1 MSNVIVVGGG
11 AAGMMAAVFAAR
23 NGQNVQLLEKNE
35 KLGKKLFIT
44 GKGRCNITNAADIED
59 LFTAVTS
66 NPKFLYSGF
75 YSFTNQQV
83 IDFFEELGVKTKI
96 ERGER
101 VFPVSD
107 HSSDVIAA
115 FSRELKSLGVAVSL
129 HTEVRELLC
138 EQDKVCGVLLT
149 NGKKMKA
156 DAVIVATGGISYPS
170 TGSTGDGYRF
180 ARETG
185 HRVTELL
192 PSLVPMEVRQWY
204 AKELQGL
211 SLRNIEIRITDGKKK
226 LYEEFGE
233 MLFTHYGVTGPV
245 ILSASSVVGK
255 TLRKKELTLHIDL
268 KPALSEEQLDKRIL
282 REFDAN
288 HNKQFK
294 NAGVEESSLAVGTWA
309 IGGQN
314 YGAVDRNDSIKAIRT
329 MLDCGVNLIDTAP
342 CYGNGSSEK
351 IVGEAI
357 QGLKRDEI
365 LISTKFGLITDV
377 YSGGYKKCATYQ
389 NTMREVE
396 SSLMNLGS
404 DYIDFYFVHWPDVN
418 TPIDETMAALANLK
432 KQGKIRF
439 VGVSNFSEEQ
449 IEEAEK
455 YLQIDVQQ
463 PPFSMVNRTFVD
475 LMKWGAAKGIDS
487 MTYGSLGSGILSGAI
502 RTLPDFAPNDLRLT
516 FYDFFKEPKFSKIME
531 LLKVMDQIAES
542 HKRPV
547 AQVAVNWSTQKD
559 YVGTALVGV
568 RNEQEARENC
578 AAFDWELTD
587 QEIQLLD
594 DEIKRLG
601 I

>member
-59 LFTAVTS
+59 LFTAVIS

-83 IDFFEELGVKTKI
+83 IDFFEELGVKTKV

-115 FSRELKSLGVAVSL
+115 FSRELKSLGVSVSL
-129 HTEVRELLC
+129 NTEVKELLC

-180 ARETG
+180 AKEAG

-288 HNKQFK
+288 HNKQYKNSIDSLFPAK
-294 NAGVEESSLAVGTWA
+294 LKPVMIELSEIEPEKKVNEITKEERQRLVHLIKDFTMTLTGLRGYNEAIITKGGVSVKEIDPGTMESKIIKGLYFAGEVLDLDAVTGGYNLQIAWSTGYLAGINAGC
-309 IGGQN
+309 
-314 YGAVDRNDSIKAIRT
+314 D
-329 MLDCGVNLIDTAP
+329 
-342 CYGNGSSEK
+342 
-351 IVGEAI
+351 
-357 QGLKRDEI
+357 
-365 LISTKFGLITDV
+365 
-377 YSGGYKKCATYQ
+377 
-389 NTMREVE
+389 
-396 SSLMNLGS
+396 
-404 DYIDFYFVHWPDVN
+404 
-418 TPIDETMAALANLK
+418 
-432 KQGKIRF
+432 
-439 VGVSNFSEEQ
+439 
-449 IEEAEK
+449 
-455 YLQIDVQQ
+455 
-463 PPFSMVNRTFVD
+463 
-475 LMKWGAAKGIDS
+475 
-487 MTYGSLGSGILSGAI
+487 
-502 RTLPDFAPNDLRLT
+502 
-516 FYDFFKEPKFSKIME
+516 
-531 LLKVMDQIAES
+531 
-542 HKRPV
+542 
-547 AQVAVNWSTQKD
+547 
-559 YVGTALVGV
+559 
-568 RNEQEARENC
+568 
-578 AAFDWELTD
+578 
-587 QEIQLLD
+587 
-594 DEIKRLG
+594 
-601 I
+601 